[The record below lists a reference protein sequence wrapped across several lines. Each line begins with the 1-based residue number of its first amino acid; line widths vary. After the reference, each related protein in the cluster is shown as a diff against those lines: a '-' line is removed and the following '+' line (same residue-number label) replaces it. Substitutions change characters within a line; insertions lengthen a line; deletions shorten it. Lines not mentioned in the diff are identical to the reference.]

1 LKTTGVSRRIDD
13 LGRIVIPK
21 EIRKTLKIRS
31 GELLEIMVDE
41 DNIILS
47 KHSTMKNISDIA
59 KMCVDAASDS
69 SNINILITDRDKV
82 IAASPE
88 LRKKYLD
95 KELNIGISEQ
105 FMKLQPI
112 NEKEAKTIK
121 IDYDNEEQTSYIL
134 YPIIVEGDVVGS
146 VIILGLTN
154 KITDIDEKIAELIA
168 KFLGHNIA

>member
-41 DNIILS
+41 NNIILS
-47 KHSTMKNISDIA
+47 KHSTMKDISDIA
-59 KMCVDAASDS
+59 KSCVDAVSDS
-69 SNINILITDRDKV
+69 SNVNILITDRDKI

-95 KELNIGISEQ
+95 KDLNIDISEQ

-112 NEKEAKTIK
+112 VEKEPK
-121 IDYDNEEQTSYIL
+121 IVRVDNDNEEQTSYVI
-134 YPIIVEGDVVGS
+134 YPIIVEGDVIGS
-146 VIILGLTN
+146 IIILGLGN
-154 KITDIDEKIAELIA
+154 KITDMDEKIAELTA